1 MTFSFFFSLNHIF
14 LLWKKSKGRE
24 FYIICW
30 LWQRFRFSEFWSFW
44 VVYVSFI
51 FHSKL
56 FFSFWFVR
64 EESLISGA
72 GISTTISFYKH
83 LFFSTLKNENGLVL
97 NDFFYWFWKNTTTTT
112 MIYELTRSRIQ
123 ICPYF
128 YVQNLVFFSTY
139 NVFNIWIIIGEQ
151 MKVYYCRT
159 RLLKQRQV
167 RYAYYNSGQKC
178 V

>member
-1 MTFSFFFSLNHIF
+1 M
-14 LLWKKSKGRE
+14 WKKSKGRE

-30 LWQRFRFSEFWSFW
+30 LWQRFPFSEFWSFW
-44 VVYVSFI
+44 VVYVSFF
-51 FHSKL
+51 FHSKFSSHFDL
-56 FFSFWFVR
+56 GGKFDKWGWDINDNYFLQTFFFNTKKWKWPRFERS
-64 EESLISGA
+64 
-72 GISTTISFYKH
+72 
-83 LFFSTLKNENGLVL
+83 
-97 NDFFYWFWKNTTTTT
+97 FYWFWKNTTTTT